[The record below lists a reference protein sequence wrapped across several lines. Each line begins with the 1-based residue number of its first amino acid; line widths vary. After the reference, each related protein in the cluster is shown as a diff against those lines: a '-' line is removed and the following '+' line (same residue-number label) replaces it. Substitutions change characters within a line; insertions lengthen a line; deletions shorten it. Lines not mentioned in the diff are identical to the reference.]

1 MIVVGVRQFHRAS
14 NAPGQL
20 ILEPQC
26 DRDLFVQS
34 FSHGFGMRANLRYV
48 AREYGY

>member
-1 MIVVGVRQFHRAS
+1 MIVVGVQQFHRAS

-26 DRDLFVQS
+26 GRDLSAQFS
-34 FSHGFGMRANLRYV
+34 FREFGTHANLRYA